1 LVDELQDFGL
11 EALRL
16 IAALSPIANG
26 LTDPLCVVGD
36 GHQRIYNKT
45 PIALSRAGINVRGR
59 SRRLK
64 INYRTTEQIRQWAH
78 GLLAGMEIDDLDGGV
93 ANTLADQSVMRGAE
107 PKFVDC
113 KSFDEAASAVTA
125 WIKGLQE
132 SGIGSH
138 EICFTPP
145 NKVLVTALQSAGIK
159 TLELQARQPDPGQ
172 DEPGVR
178 YGTKQRIKG
187 LEFKAVALLMHRH
200 TSENQECYANYVAA
214 TRARE
219 HLLIVDVN

>member
-1 LVDELQDFGL
+1 
-11 EALRL
+11 
-16 IAALSPIANG
+16 
-26 LTDPLCVVGD
+26 
-36 GHQRIYNKT
+36 
-45 PIALSRAGINVRGR
+45 
-59 SRRLK
+59 
-64 INYRTTEQIRQWAH
+64 
-78 GLLAGMEIDDLDGGV
+78 MEIDDLDGGV

-187 LEFKAVALLMHRH
+187 LEFKAVALLMSGH
-200 TSENQECYANYVAA
+200 TSENQERYANYVAA

-219 HLLIVDVN
+219 YLLIVDVK